1 MNREAA
7 AAASASYPVVTMTL
21 SDGTTPVMLITGGSG
36 GIGQALARRLRAR
49 GCTVVLAA
57 RDVARLQAASDANGA
72 EAVPTDVTVP
82 AEVDALVAQVLARHG
97 RIDGV
102 AHCVGSILLK
112 PLHLTSDEDWAKT
125 LQLNLTSAFHVL
137 RAVVGKHRAALSV
150 ALVSTSAAAVG
161 LPNHEAIAAAKGG
174 IEGLVRAAAASYAG
188 RGVRVNA
195 VAPGL
200 VRTPLSARITNSEA
214 ALKTSLALHPLGRIG
229 EPEDVAA
236 VLELLL
242 DPANSWLTGQI
253 VGIDGGM
260 ATLRTM

>member
-1 MNREAA
+1 
-7 AAASASYPVVTMTL
+7 MTL
-21 SDGTTPVMLITGGSG
+21 PDGGAPVMLITGGSG
-36 GIGQALARRLRAR
+36 GIGQALGRRLRGR

-57 RDVARLQAASDANGA
+57 RNEARLQAASAAIDA
-72 EAVPTDVTVP
+72 EAAPVDVTV
-82 AEVDALVAQVLARHG
+82 ASQVDDLVAGVLARHG

-112 PLHLTSDEDWAKT
+112 PLHLTSDDDWAKT
-125 LQLNLTSAFHVL
+125 LQLNLTSAFLVM
-137 RAVVGKHRAALSV
+137 RAVVGKHRAPVSI

-174 IEGLVRAAAASYAG
+174 LEGLVRAAAATYAG

-200 VRTPLSARITNSEA
+200 VRTPLAARITGSEA
-214 ALKTSLALHPLGRIG
+214 ALKTSLALHPIGRIG
-229 EPEDVAA
+229 EPDDVAA

-242 DPANSWLTGQI
+242 DPANSWITGQV
-253 VGIDGGM
+253 VGVDGGM